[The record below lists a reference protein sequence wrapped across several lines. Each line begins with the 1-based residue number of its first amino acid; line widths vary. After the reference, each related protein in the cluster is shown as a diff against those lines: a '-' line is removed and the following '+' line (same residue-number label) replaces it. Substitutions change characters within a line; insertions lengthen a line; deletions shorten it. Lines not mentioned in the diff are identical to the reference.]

1 MAKPKN
7 NTNNQE
13 QEEVYYDN
21 WSEYSGRDGKRY
33 DRKKQEIENAR
44 RRKNKEKDSFFA
56 DSKD

>member
-13 QEEVYYDN
+13 QEEVYSDN

-44 RRKNKEKDSFFA
+44 RRKNKEKDSFFLE
-56 DSKD
+56 